1 MKEEKKRLLAKIA
14 YMHYVE
20 GKSQTTISKE
30 LDIYRTTVCRMLAK
44 AKDEG
49 IVKVEIKGYDSSLF
63 ALESYIQEKYGLKKV
78 IILPYQAN
86 LDRQDNL
93 NQLAKEG
100 AEVLRSMIK
109 DNEVVGISWGSSIS
123 ALIDHMTQKSL
134 KGISV
139 FPLSGGPSAIH
150 ANYHVNTLVYR
161 LARLF
166 HGQSSFINATVIQEN
181 AEIAKGIKKS
191 KYFEKTLLSWDKLDW
206 AVIGIGAEPDAQK
219 DSQWRDLLMG
229 NDYVKLRQLKAVG
242 EICCRFFDKN
252 GLSVDKDLQ
261 ERTIGITLEQLR
273 QVPNVF
279 AIACGKEKAKAIL
292 AALKVKCINY
302 LVTDEETI
310 KDLLAL
316 DGDSYLQ
323 EKLD

>member
-63 ALESYIQEKYGLKKV
+63 ALESYIQENYGLRKV
-78 IILPYQAN
+78 TILPYQAD
-86 LDRQDNL
+86 LDRQENL
-93 NQLAKEG
+93 NLLAKEG

-109 DNEVVGISWGSSIS
+109 DNEVIGISWGSSIS
-123 ALIDHMTQKSL
+123 ALIDHITQKSL

-139 FPLSGGPSAIH
+139 YPLSGGPSAIH

-229 NDYVKLRQLKAVG
+229 SDYVKLRQLKAVG

-261 ERTIGITLEQLR
+261 ERTIGISLEQLR

-279 AIACGKEKAKAIL
+279 AIACGKEKANAIL

-310 KDLLAL
+310 KDLLAQ
-316 DGDSYLQ
+316 DGDSYFQ
-323 EKLD
+323 EKLG

>member
-14 YMHYVE
+14 YMHYIE

-49 IVKVEIKGYDSSLF
+49 IVKIEIQGYDSSLF
-63 ALESYIQEKYGLKKV
+63 ALESYVQEKYGLKKV
-78 IILPYQAN
+78 TILPYQAGH
-86 LDRQDNL
+86 DDQDNL
-93 NQLAKEG
+93 NHIAKEG

-109 DNEVVGISWGSSIS
+109 DNEVIGISWGSSIS

-134 KGISV
+134 KGISI

-150 ANYHVNTLVYR
+150 ANFHVNTLVYR

-181 AEIAKGIKKS
+181 ATIAQGIKKS
-191 KYFEKTLLSWDKLDW
+191 KYFEKTLLSWEKLDW
-206 AVIGIGAEPDAQK
+206 AVIGIGAEPNAQK
-219 DSQWRDLLMG
+219 NGQWRDLLIG
-229 NDYVKLRQLKAVG
+229 SDYMKLRQLEAVG

-252 GLSVDKDLQ
+252 GQSVDKDLQ
-261 ERTIGITLEQLR
+261 ERTIGISLQQLR

-279 AIACGKEKAKAIL
+279 AIACGQEKAAAIL

-310 KDLLAL
+310 KALLAK
-316 DGDSYLQ
+316 DGDTYLQ
-323 EKLD
+323 DKIG

>member
-78 IILPYQAN
+78 TILPYQAN
-86 LDRQDNL
+86 LDRQENL

-109 DNEVVGISWGSSIS
+109 DNEVIGISWGSSIS

-252 GLSVDKDLQ
+252 GISVDKDLQ

-292 AALKVKCINY
+292 AALNVKCINY

-316 DGDSYLQ
+316 DSDSYLQ